1 MKKMMLGI
9 FLLCLMS
16 QANAQGKRMSFY
28 KYAVGAFF
36 QPAGLSVKMEV
47 LDADC
52 VQALAMID
60 SSTYRFAGLYHVNI
74 PIRQTGIRFFVG
86 AGFQAGF
93 WRDKKFKSN
102 TDGYMIFGICGTAG
116 VEYKIPKAPISI
128 SLQYLP
134 TYDLAGHQTEIHG
147 TWGGGAIYFTF

>member
-1 MKKMMLGI
+1 MLAF
-9 FLLCLMS
+9 FLVCLL
-16 QANAQGKRMSFY
+16 QQTFAQTKRMRFY

-52 VQALAMID
+52 VQGLAMMD
-60 SSTYRFAGLYHVNI
+60 SSTYRFAGLYHMNI
-74 PIRQTGIRFFVG
+74 PIRQTGIRFFFG
-86 AGFQAGF
+86 AGMQAGF
-93 WRDKKFKSN
+93 WRDNKYKRNS
-102 TDGYMIFGICGTAG
+102 DGYMIFGLCGTAG
-116 VEYKIPKAPISI
+116 VEYKIPKAPISL

-134 TYDLAGHQTEIHG
+134 TYDLAGHKTDLHD